1 MYTRETGKTKTHDH
15 EKEENAMSDCIAQ
28 QLRFG
33 LKKVPI
39 QLSHILLPKLIGRHF
54 KTQTN

>member
-39 QLSHILLPKLIGRHF
+39 QLSHILLPKLIWQAF
-54 KTQTN
+54 